1 MEQKKTTCPDWN
13 RDKLILGYV
22 EAGYTLTPL
31 NGKIPLVKDWVK
43 TEYDPFLTADEIKGN
58 YGVVLREDDLIV
70 DVDPRRF
77 PDGTNVLAQ
86 FISDLGVQFDTFTV
100 KTGGDGLHIYFKKPA
115 SFEVRG
121 ALKEYPG
128 IEFKT
133 GGQQVVGA
141 GSLHPE
147 TKKYY
152 LIAKKAFSPV
162 QAPEALL
169 EKIKRAEIDLSK
181 KHLAFTDSEQNVLR
195 YIKFLQGCPP
205 AIEGEGGDVQTFKT
219 ACRGRDF
226 ALSAQKTFELLVEF
240 WNPRC
245 VPVWDIDE
253 LKKKVENAYTY
264 NIDIVGKNTAES
276 DFEKILSLEEDTI
289 GEHEEDLKW
298 DIDKV
303 NGIKPTIRNTVNY
316 LLCKE
321 YPFLGILKY
330 NEFTNDIMF
339 TSPAPWHNGKKLTS
353 WTDSDAI
360 NFKYWL
366 SRVRCFNVSTQLCQE
381 AAIIAA
387 EKFRFHPVRDY
398 LKSLEWDGVP
408 RLDTWLNKFAGV
420 EDNLYTRAVA
430 RKTLIG
436 AVARV
441 FNPGVKFDTMLV
453 LEGEQGIGKST
464 LIAILG
470 GDWYGDVSITDSDK
484 DTIDAMRGNWVIEV
498 SEMVCSRKVD
508 TDKLKS
514 FLSKTTDRVRL
525 AYRRNAEDYPRQSVF
540 IGTINPEE
548 GSGYL
553 KDTTGNRRF
562 WPVVCKRVD
571 FAGLKENR
579 DQLWA
584 EAVSRYFK
592 GEKLYLE
599 EDVLQMAHFETEKRR
614 QRDPWIDP
622 VADWLC
628 KTDPEIGAPR
638 SVVTGR
644 EILEECI
651 GISISRMTQ
660 RELTRV
666 AQIMV
671 KDLGWEKGKFHH
683 KKYGKTVNG
692 YKRMSVDLDELGLI

>member
-1 MEQKKTTCPDWN
+1 LSKGE
-13 RDKLILGYV
+13 LVLGYV

-31 NGKIPLVKDWVK
+31 NGKIPAVKDWVK
-43 TEYDPFLTADEIKGN
+43 TEYDPFMTADEIKGN
-58 YGVVLREDDLIV
+58 YGIVLRDTDLIV

-77 PDGTNVLAQ
+77 PVGVNVLAQ
-86 FISDLGVQFDTFTV
+86 FIKDIGADFSTFTV
-100 KTGGDGLHIYFKKPA
+100 RTGGDGLHIYFKKPGN
-115 SFEVRG
+115 FDVRG
-121 ALKEYPG
+121 SLEKEYPG

-133 GGQQVVGA
+133 KGQQIVGA
-141 GSLHPE
+141 GSIHPD
-147 TKKYY
+147 TGKLYSLLKKPF
-152 LIAKKAFSPV
+152 KPE
-162 QAPEALL
+162 QAPVALL
-169 EKIKRAEIDLSK
+169 EKIKRAELDLSK
-181 KHLAFTDSEQNVLR
+181 TQLAFTDSEQSVLR
-195 YIKFLQGCPP
+195 YVKFLQGCPP
-205 AIEGEGGDVQTFKT
+205 AIEGEGGDVLTFKT

-245 VPVWDIDE
+245 VPVWDINE
-253 LKKKVENAYTY
+253 LKKKVDNAYTY
-264 NIDIVGKNTAES
+264 NIDIIGKNTAES
-276 DFEKILSLEEDTI
+276 DFEKVLSLEEETI
-289 GEHEEDLKW
+289 GESEDDLKW
-298 DIDKV
+298 DVD
-303 NGIKPTIRNTVNY
+303 NRTNTIKPTIRNTVNY

-330 NEFTNDIMF
+330 NEFTNDLMF
-339 TSPAPWHNGKKLTS
+339 VNPAPWHNGKKLGP

-360 NFKYWL
+360 NFRYWL
-366 SRVRCFNVSTQLCQE
+366 SRVRCFNVPTQLCQE
-381 AAIIAA
+381 AAQIAA
-387 EKFRFHPVRDY
+387 EKFRYHPVRDY
-398 LKSLEWDGVP
+398 LKSLEWDGKK
-408 RLDTWLNKFAGV
+408 RLDTWLHDFAGV
-420 EDNLYTRAVA
+420 DDNLYTRAVS
-430 RKTLIG
+430 RKVLTG

-441 FNPGVKFDTMLV
+441 FNPGVKFDSMLV

-470 GDWYGDVSITDSDK
+470 GKWYGDIGITDSDK
-484 DTIDAMRGNWVIEV
+484 DTIDAMRGNWIIEV

-548 GSGYL
+548 GGGYL

-562 WPVVCKRVD
+562 WPVVCKKVD
-571 FAGLKENR
+571 FSGLKENR

-592 GEKLYLE
+592 GERLYLGD
-599 EDVLQMAHFETEKRR
+599 DVIKMANYETEKRR
-614 QRDPWIDP
+614 QRDPWIEP
-622 VADWLC
+622 IADWLC
-628 KTDPEIGAPR
+628 RTDPEIGSPR

-651 GISISRMTQ
+651 GISISRTTQ

-671 KDLGWEKGKFHH
+671 KELGWEKGKFHH
-683 KKYGKTVNG
+683 KKQGKTTNG
-692 YKRMSVDLDELGLI
+692 YKRMAVNLEELGLL